1 MRAEHKNSEVRQA
14 LEDLHVAIETRDIA
28 LSRAVENVYT
38 QFAAI
43 VAKREKGYNDALRR
57 SRETNIAV
65 DD

>member
-1 MRAEHKNSEVRQA
+1 MKAVHKNSEVRQA

-43 VAKREKGYNDALRR
+43 VAKREKEYNDALRR
-57 SRETNIAV
+57 SKEAGDEV

>member
-1 MRAEHKNSEVRQA
+1 MRAQHKNSEMRQA
-14 LEDLHVAIETRDIA
+14 LENLHLAIETRDLA

-43 VAKREKGYNDALRR
+43 VAKREKEYNDALRR
-57 SRETNIAV
+57 RQEAGDAM

>member
-1 MRAEHKNSEVRQA
+1 MKVEHKNSEVRQA

-43 VAKREKGYNDALRR
+43 VAKREKEYNDALRR
-57 SRETNIAV
+57 REASDAV

>member
-1 MRAEHKNSEVRQA
+1 VKVEHKNSEVRQA

-43 VAKREKGYNDALRR
+43 VAKREKEYNDALRR
-57 SRETNIAV
+57 REASDAV